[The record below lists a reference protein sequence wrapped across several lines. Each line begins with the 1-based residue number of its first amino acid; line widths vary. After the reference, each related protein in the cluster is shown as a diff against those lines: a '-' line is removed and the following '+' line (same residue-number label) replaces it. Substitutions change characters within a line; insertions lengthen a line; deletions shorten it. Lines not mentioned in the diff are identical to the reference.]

1 MRQQNHPVMSR
12 KGLRLYKNIKRM
24 FRQFISKIPGA
35 DVFMIGSFLT
45 FLIFFVLVG
54 VYLLVVD
61 KKYIQQMG
69 QMPLD
74 DSTPD
79 DSTID

>member
-1 MRQQNHPVMSR
+1 MMNDGFVARPIIY
-12 KGLRLYKNIKRM
+12 RLSFIVHHSLKIM

-74 DSTPD
+74 DST
-79 DSTID
+79 ID

>member
-1 MRQQNHPVMSR
+1 
-12 KGLRLYKNIKRM
+12 M

-54 VYLLVVD
+54 VYLLIVD
-61 KKYIQQMG
+61 KKYIRQMG

-74 DSTPD
+74 DST
-79 DSTID
+79 ID

>member
-1 MRQQNHPVMSR
+1 
-12 KGLRLYKNIKRM
+12 M

-74 DSTPD
+74 DST
-79 DSTID
+79 ID